1 MFRTLARTLNTLV
14 IIASIAIIIVMSIE
28 VLSPSLLPN
37 KKAVVDFHLAVS
49 IIFLLDYFVR
59 LIRARHRWRFA
70 LDNFVFFV
78 VALPYMSVIYYY
90 EVEVNTTTELLVR
103 YMPFIRAVYGF
114 VIVFSYITRSRVTN
128 LFYTYIVIVVA
139 TTYFC
144 SLLFYS
150 AEKGLNSGV
159 RGFDDALWWAL
170 MDMTTVGSNIVAVTG
185 VGRVV
190 SVVLAA
196 AGMMLFPIFTVY
208 ITNIFKVKG
217 DDVQEQ

>member
-1 MFRTLARTLNTLV
+1 MYRIIARSLNTLV
-14 IIASIAIIIVMSIE
+14 IVASIAIIVVMSIE
-28 VLSPSLLPN
+28 VLWPDSLP
-37 KKAVVDFHLAVS
+37 KKQVVVDFHLAVS

-59 LIRARHRWRFA
+59 LLRAKHKLRFA
-70 LDNFVFFV
+70 LDNFVFFL
-78 VALPYMSVIYYY
+78 VALPYMSVIYYNGW
-90 EVEVNTTTELLVR
+90 EVDTTTELLVR

-114 VIVFSYITRSRVTN
+114 IIVFSYITRSRVTN

-150 AEKGLNSGV
+150 AEKGLNEGIKDF
-159 RGFDDALWWAL
+159 GDALWWAL
-170 MDMTTVGSNIVAVTG
+170 MDMTTVGSNIVAVTN
-185 VGRVV
+185 VGRVI

-208 ITNIFKVKG
+208 ITNIFKVRG
-217 DDVQEQ
+217 DEVDE